1 MDKKITITDKSAISK
16 IKKKDNNRSI
26 CSTNKWNNLDN
37 NIYYNH
43 NIQLKYINEIF
54 ICNIGLEN
62 DKEKQNIDNS
72 MNIYHNILISEITKK
87 IQSYKKQ
94 DIDKT
99 KYKYNDEL
107 FISLKEVIEL
117 LYKSNLTC
125 YYCKKDI
132 FILYKNVR
140 QNNQWTLDRI
150 DNDIGHHKEN
160 CVICC
165 LRCNI
170 QRRLTDDKKFL
181 FTKQMKIIKN
191 E

>member
-16 IKKKDNNRSI
+16 FKKKDNNRSI

-37 NIYYNH
+37 NIYSNH
-43 NIQLKYINEIF
+43 ILQLKYINELF
-54 ICNIGLEN
+54 SCNIGLE
-62 DKEKQNIDNS
+62 KEIDNS
-72 MNIYHNILISEITKK
+72 TNTYYNILISEITKK

-99 KYKYNDEL
+99 KYEYNNEL
-107 FISLKEVIEL
+107 FVSLKDVIEL
-117 LYKSNLTC
+117 LHKSNLNC
-125 YYCKKDI
+125 YYCKKNV

-181 FTKQMKIIKN
+181 FTKQMNIVKN